1 MIPLCVPASDWTL
14 TVRTEVEDR
23 GDVYSAYVSSGTAV
37 VTAYPKAVTSARTE
51 DGIVTDRRMTAFVTG
66 RSDVSVGDR
75 LTDADG
81 GAWQVVSALPTS
93 TGCELEIAR
102 LP

>member
-1 MIPLCVPASDWTL
+1 LMPLSVPASEWTL
-14 TVRTEVEDR
+14 TVRTETEDR
-23 GDVYSAYVSSGTAV
+23 GDIYSTFVSSGTAV

-75 LTDADG
+75 LTDGDSAV
-81 GAWQVVSALPTS
+81 WQVVSALPTS

>member
-1 MIPLCVPASDWTL
+1 MPLCVPASEWTL
-14 TVRTEVEDR
+14 TVRTVVEDR
-23 GDVYSAYVSSGTAV
+23 GDAYSAYVDSGAAV
-37 VTAYPKAVTSARTE
+37 VTAYPRAVTAARTE
-51 DGIVTDRRMTAFVTG
+51 DGIATDRRMTAFVTG

-75 LTDADG
+75 LADSDG
-81 GAWQVVSALPTS
+81 GVWQVVSALPTS